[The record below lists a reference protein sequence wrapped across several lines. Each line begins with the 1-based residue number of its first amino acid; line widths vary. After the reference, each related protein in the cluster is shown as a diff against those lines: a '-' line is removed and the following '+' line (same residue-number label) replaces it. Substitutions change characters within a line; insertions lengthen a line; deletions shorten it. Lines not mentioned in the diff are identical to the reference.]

1 MIRRR
6 STQIFSLAFLD
17 CICCGFG
24 AIILIFVLSL
34 SQQDKTREET
44 IESLRRILAAQI
56 ASLAK
61 LNASKEDIEQSN
73 ARVATMVVDARLRND
88 TMHALLDEL
97 QAQLQHEKKGQSAML
112 VDLDDLKKEIA
123 ARQKKKPDALLLA
136 NVPPAPIGVPME
148 SNYICF
154 VVDTSGSMRDPNT
167 GALWGIAFRK
177 FEEVLDAYPSV
188 KGIQILDGDG
198 RFIMGRDQQWMAD
211 SPEMRDAI
219 KRTLRRYEIFSE
231 SNPTAGIFRALRT
244 LPDPAN
250 PDMHMGIYLFGDEF
264 TGVADPVIR
273 QMDLLNPA
281 DANGVRR
288 VVINA
293 VLFPTTIRYEF
304 SMGNTGLKLS
314 NLMRELCYQ
323 HGGAMIALQD
333 L

>member
-24 AIILIFVLSL
+24 AIILLFVLSL

-44 IESLRRILAAQI
+44 IESLRRILAAQL

-61 LNASKEDIEQSN
+61 LNASKEDIERSN
-73 ARVATMVVDARLRND
+73 ARVATMVVDARLKND
-88 TMHALLDEL
+88 SIHALLDDL
-97 QAQLQHEKKGQSAML
+97 QAQLQHEKKGQTAML

-123 ARQKKKPDALLLA
+123 ARQKKQPDAILA

-177 FEEVLDAYPSV
+177 FEEVLDSYPAV

-198 RFIMGRDQQWMAD
+198 RFIMGRDQQWMPD
-211 SPEMRDAI
+211 SPEIRDAI
-219 KRTLRRYEIFSE
+219 KRTLRRYDIFSE
-231 SNPTAGIFRALRT
+231 SNPTSGIFRALRT
-244 LPDPAN
+244 LPDPKN

-273 QMDLLNPA
+273 QLDQLNPP
-281 DANGVRR
+281 DATGKRG

-314 NLMRELCYQ
+314 NLMREVCYQ